1 MKKVE
6 NNKLD
11 KVSLNIKVSPEL
23 DLMLKIFR
31 EAARLEGKKFNVS
44 DLTEG
49 YLMRTLKKMEKDNV
63 FMKKSISEAK
73 KKVEEKAK
81 KTKMQ
86 RGMFVEKNGKLV
98 AKKVENKVDS

>member
-6 NNKLD
+6 NNKLN

-23 DLMLKIFR
+23 DLLLKVFR

-44 DLTEG
+44 DLTET
-49 YLMRTLKKMEKDNV
+49 YLMKTLKRMEKDGV

-73 KKVEEKAK
+73 KKVE
-81 KTKMQ
+81 
-86 RGMFVEKNGKLV
+86 
-98 AKKVENKVDS
+98 KKVESRKLAPKNK